1 MVRHRE
7 VVMTQIY
14 AKRKI
19 YFITVEARKSFNLQ
33 KLRLV
38 RESVGASE
46 HLLKGQLP
54 ERLKCSLDFEVVL
67 IKSPRPEWGLCTRVQ
82 CI

>member
-1 MVRHRE
+1 
-7 VVMTQIY
+7 MTQIY

-67 IKSPRPEWGLCTRVQ
+67 IKSPRQEWGLCTRVQ

>member
-14 AKRKI
+14 AKRRI

-38 RESVGASE
+38 RE
-46 HLLKGQLP
+46 
-54 ERLKCSLDFEVVL
+54 
-67 IKSPRPEWGLCTRVQ
+67 RV
-82 CI
+82 